1 MPLSAN
7 GRVDNRVLKRGSETE
22 IHLFLVIELTTCSKS
37 DILKIGVSEGLSSS
51 LEEISDNQT
60 FWSQGG
66 TSLCVSCCRI
76 SILSNCLYFYRKWEN
91 FWTQTLDQNIP
102 SPALTF
108 PKPET
113 FDGIGKSRE
122 ERLITS
128 IPLS

>member
-37 DILKIGVSEGLSSS
+37 DILKIGVSKGLSSS

-66 TSLCVSCCRI
+66 TSLS
-76 SILSNCLYFYRKWEN
+76 
-91 FWTQTLDQNIP
+91 
-102 SPALTF
+102 A
-108 PKPET
+108 
-113 FDGIGKSRE
+113 
-122 ERLITS
+122 
-128 IPLS
+128 